1 MRNVFAVFDTEQAYA
16 FRMMEYLNCRKNMP
30 FEVQMFTSA
39 EALISFTGK
48 RHVDLLL
55 VSARA
60 AEDRILQLS
69 VGKIVVLAEGEID
82 KRLASYPSVCKYQS
96 ARQIVREVM
105 DFYSAEKDAAAPV
118 RMMKPNVR
126 RIGVV
131 STWEP
136 GLRTALAIALGGI
149 LAESRS
155 VLYASL
161 DPWSGAADALSGDA
175 DRTMS
180 ELLYYYRQG
189 KNGLIYLSDTM
200 VRSIRGMHYIPPAA
214 HPGDLMMMQTEQ
226 WEGFF
231 SELLETGAYDTL
243 ILDMGSDMIQ
253 PEGVLSSCT
262 EIYMPVTGNI
272 FSERAAA
279 ALQTWAEDNHAEWK
293 DRLRTVVIDGDT
305 EEECR
310 QLLAANRPVSPMSE
324 DDGEEADGEADKRA
338 GRKTGR
344 GRDSGAANRR
354 NNRGT
359 DNGEPDDGE
368 KDNWKKDTWNKDENS
383 RDRQKMLYG
392 RERIAALRSGRM
404 GKIACRL
411 EHERI
416 SGSAADPEAV
426 I

>member
-189 KNGLIYLSDTM
+189 KTGLIYLSDTM

-214 HPGDLMMMQTEQ
+214 HPGDLMMITDHIKM
-226 WEGFF
+226 
-231 SELLETGAYDTL
+231 TGASPMCGPNADDFGPRFFDMTRVYDRSMMAVARECAKRAEIKVHEGVYFFFTGPQFETPAEIRAVRVL
-243 ILDMGSDMIQ
+243 GGDAVGMSTVTEVLTAAHCGMPVLGFSMISNMAAGILDQ
-253 PEGVLSSCT
+253 PLSGEEVT
-262 EIYMPVTGNI
+262 EIAEKAGPR
-272 FSERAAA
+272 FSAYLA
-279 ALQTWAEDNHAEWK
+279 D
-293 DRLRTVVIDGDT
+293 VI
-305 EEECR
+305 
-310 QLLAANRPVSPMSE
+310 
-324 DDGEEADGEADKRA
+324 
-338 GRKTGR
+338 
-344 GRDSGAANRR
+344 
-354 NNRGT
+354 
-359 DNGEPDDGE
+359 
-368 KDNWKKDTWNKDENS
+368 
-383 RDRQKMLYG
+383 
-392 RERIAALRSGRM
+392 RS
-404 GKIACRL
+404 L
-411 EHERI
+411 
-416 SGSAADPEAV
+416 
-426 I
+426 